1 MKMQN
6 TYASAVHNQIAS
18 AVIMAN
24 SSPFVHQLQEG
35 SVDYFGHTATPITMG
50 SMEIA
55 KLTGK
60 EHKHVIR
67 DIKAMLPEVG
77 DDPVLDHVHEV
88 RDARGYTSEIKLP
101 RILTHTLITGYSTSL
116 RYRVLQRLNELE
128 VEAAKPVTVGH
139 FLLDYTG
146 RLEQKISEDAE
157 KVEFYDNL
165 TDAKDLFNPITASK
179 IFGTGRTS
187 YLQYLRDHKILMSRP
202 HRINMPYQKYMEA
215 GFFEVKL
222 GDYKNLKTGEI
233 EAKAH
238 PMLTGKG
245 VIWLKQ
251 FIDQNG
257 RDGL

>member
-1 MKMQN
+1 MKMQT
-6 TYASAVHNQIAS
+6 TYTSAAHNQIAS

-24 SSPFVHQLQEG
+24 GSPFIHQLQG
-35 SVDYFGHTATPITMG
+35 VSVDYSGDTATPITM
-50 SMEIA
+50 SSLEIA

-67 DIKAMLPEVG
+67 DIKTMLLEVG
-77 DDPVLDHVHEV
+77 DGPILDHVHKV
-88 RDARGYTSEIKLP
+88 KDARGYTSEIKLP
-101 RILTHTLITGYSTSL
+101 GILTQTLITGYSIPL

-128 VEAAKPVTVGH
+128 VEAAKPVTFGH
-139 FLLDYTG
+139 LLLDYTA
-146 RLEQKISEDAE
+146 RLEQKISEDAD
-157 KVEFYDNL
+157 KVEFYETMTGTEN
-165 TDAKDLFNPITASK
+165 LFNPVTASK
-179 IFGTGRTS
+179 LFGTGRTS

-202 HRINMPYQKYMEA
+202 NRINMPYQKYMDA
-215 GFFEVKL
+215 GLFEVKL
-222 GDYKNLKTGEI
+222 GDYENSKTGEA

>member
-6 TYASAVHNQIAS
+6 TYTSAAHNQIAS

-24 SSPFVHQLQEG
+24 GSPFVHQLQG
-35 SVDYFGHTATPITMG
+35 VSVDYSGDTATPITM
-50 SMEIA
+50 SSLEIA

-67 DIKAMLPEVG
+67 DIKAMLLEVG
-77 DDPVLDHVHEV
+77 DDPILDHVHKV
-88 RDARGYTSEIKLP
+88 KDARGYTSEIKLP
-101 RILTHTLITGYSTSL
+101 RILTQTLITGYSIPL

-128 VEAAKPVTVGH
+128 VEAAKPVTFGH
-139 FLLDYTG
+139 LLLDYTE
-146 RLEQKISEDAE
+146 RLEQKISEDGD
-157 KVEFYDNL
+157 KVEFYDNM
-165 TDAKDLFNPITASK
+165 TGTEDLFNPITASK
-179 IFGTGRTS
+179 LFDTGRTS
-187 YLQYLRDHKILMSRP
+187 YLQYLRGHKILMSRP
-202 HRINMPYQKYMEA
+202 HRINMPYQKYLEA
-215 GFFEVKL
+215 GLFEVKL
-222 GDYKNLKTGEI
+222 GDYKNPKTGEI